1 MVFTP
6 KGIYPANFVSDNE
19 LAREDLN
26 GGHIATPSI
35 CLYKMLVNMKHGS
48 FVAEDRSLDF
58 FSSDEQRRCFNK
70 VHWFKFQWLIQE
82 RCY

>member
-1 MVFTP
+1 
-6 KGIYPANFVSDNE
+6 
-19 LAREDLN
+19 
-26 GGHIATPSI
+26 
-35 CLYKMLVNMKHGS
+35 MKHGS